1 MLIKI
6 CFRNVVKQTCPMNNI
21 TQFLGGIIFY
31 EEKKIIG
38 YKVTAM
44 KRKSPF
50 SWHKFLQIK
59 ACLKCLKK
67 ISFKLF

>member
-6 CFRNVVKQTCPMNNI
+6 CFCNVVKQTRPMNNI
-21 TQFLGGIIFY
+21 PQFLGGIIFY

-44 KRKSPF
+44 KRKYPF